1 MVTIREKEHQHNPPA
16 AEGCEH
22 HWIIESAE
30 GSVSKGVCKLCSAQ
44 KEFNNYFPDCLAESS
59 KEYRKLLTSHGNDD
73 EIEKGKED
81 TLSRVSRLYYATI
94 RPSGKGFAQSKQHLF
109 SKA

>member
-1 MVTIREKEHQHNPPA
+1 MVTIREKEHQQGA
-16 AEGCEH
+16 GQQECEH

-59 KEYRKLLTSHGNDD
+59 KEYRELLTSHGDD
-73 EIEKGKED
+73 NEIEKGKED

-94 RPSGKGFAQSKQHLF
+94 RPSGKGFAQSKRHLF